1 MQQELF
7 KQSTITTA
15 DVELWLRQV
24 PRFNDTTRKNH
35 VHDYIRAYSVTDKI
49 SVAKTNKLFN
59 ELCNIDKQNLSAPTL
74 ADHIKGYFSPVY
86 KHGSPHIP
94 LSMSKKIQRLSAV
107 QKLSLNKSN
116 AQKSL
121 KIAA

>member
-35 VHDYIRAYSVTDKI
+35 VHVLYTR
-49 SVAKTNKLFN
+49 LF
-59 ELCNIDKQNLSAPTL
+59 CD
-74 ADHIKGYFSPVY
+74 
-86 KHGSPHIP
+86 
-94 LSMSKKIQRLSAV
+94 
-107 QKLSLNKSN
+107 
-116 AQKSL
+116 
-121 KIAA
+121 